1 MASWIIKD
9 TEIANRTIEEV
20 KTNVL
25 ALDANVLA
33 LDANVVA
40 IDQSIGNPN
49 GIATLDGSGKLTASE
64 VPSALVVNTVTL
76 NSISEPTV
84 VVNGQLFFDGTN
96 LKIGIGGAWKSVTV
110 V

>member
-1 MASWIIKD
+1 MASWILKD
-9 TEIANRTIEEV
+9 TEIANRTVEEV

-40 IDQSIGNPN
+40 IDESIGNPN
-49 GIATLDGSGKLTASE
+49 GIATLDGSGKLTAAQ
-64 VPSALVVNTVTL
+64 VPPALVANTVTL
-76 NSISEPTV
+76 NSVSLPGTA
-84 VVNGQLFFDGTN
+84 VNGQLLFNGSN
-96 LKIGIGGAWKSVTV
+96 LYIGIGGVWKIVTV